1 MTTLDTL
8 ALSSA
13 NAVHTSV
20 SGVRAPVAGIGGAA
34 QAAAFW
40 RMASYAAA
48 GAAAGAA
55 VVVALLVAGPT
66 ADDPAENVVPTTN
79 VAVPTTIVNAVV
91 TPTTGTPSP
100 TEEPP
105 PVAPVPGEAVSE
117 PAAEPEDVE
126 PPMLELISPLD
137 GDHLDMR
144 IVTFSGRTELGAA
157 MLASGK
163 FPVAVDEKGLW
174 SVELVL
180 APGANGVVFSATDSA
195 HNKSEIRLTVYF
207 DVEDSEVE
215 EPLATTTTTTTVK
228 PEEETVATTTAVE
241 WLFSANQKYGS
252 CSEPVPFD
260 VFNGRAKPGTIVTV
274 SSPFGGGTTEVN
286 DDGAW
291 TRLVEFPSAPFNE
304 EFLVTVTDHGGSQK
318 VFTFISLYEG

>member
-13 NAVHTSV
+13 NAIHTSV
-20 SGVRAPVAGIGGAA
+20 SGVRAPVGGISGAA
-34 QAAAFW
+34 QTAALW
-40 RMASYAAA
+40 RMAGYATA

-55 VVVALLVAGPT
+55 VVFALIVAGPT
-66 ADDPAENVVPTTN
+66 VDDPSQIVVPTTN
-79 VAVPTTIVNAVV
+79 VVVPTTIANAVV
-91 TPTTGTPSP
+91 TPTTGAPSP

-105 PVAPVPGEAVSE
+105 PMAAVPGETGSE
-117 PAAEPEDVE
+117 SASEPEDID

-137 GDHLDMR
+137 GDHLEVR
-144 IVTFSGRTELGAA
+144 IVTFSGRTEPGATV
-157 MLASGK
+157 LASGK
-163 FPVAVDEKGLW
+163 FPVVVDENGLW
-174 SVELVL
+174 SVDLVL
-180 APGANGVVFSATDSA
+180 APGANGVVFRATDSA
-195 HNKSEIRLTVYF
+195 RNTSEIRLTVYF
-207 DVEDSEVE
+207 DVEEPEVE
-215 EPLATTTTTTTVK
+215 EPLATTTTTK
-228 PEEETVATTTAVE
+228 AGEEPVTTTTAAVE

-291 TRLVEFPSAPFNE
+291 SRRVEFPSAPFNE
-304 EFLVTVTDHGGSQK
+304 QFLVTVTDHAGSQK
-318 VFTFISLYEG
+318 VFTFISLFEG